1 MDAIIF
7 EKYYQKFTSNK
18 LKLRSSNKSKIEQDF
33 DLDFAEEEE
42 EGNLVIERKMRSR
55 EFITKYRRILPKND
69 LTCLEFLFECGPL
82 KRNLMS
88 FYVNDERGKY
98 QKVFIA
104 DKPKP
109 NVVLDE
115 TLFLAEFYHFFKIA
129 KDLNIGM
136 NFSDLFF
143 DFLLNECTQLS
154 FSQKL
159 KEMLVEFSKTD
170 CILWMYTLSRFVID
184 SGSNTSIDIENFQS
198 ILSNN
203 RDFIRFRYEM
213 QHHPLVENN
222 FWELTE
228 DDFFPRDRGI
238 RITEKS
244 IDCIFP
250 EWGLQTSKKIS
261 GKCNREYTLYSP
273 DELNREEMIYND
285 GEELNQVNRLMKILK
300 NISVEKLKETR
311 CGIILHG
318 APGTGKTLLSKMICA
333 ELGYHLMEVNSS
345 AIESKYVGDTPKAIK
360 RLFKAYETESKNKKV
375 CLVFQE
381 IDSLMGKRVEI
392 ERSSDHFMNQAQ
404 TQLLQNLD
412 DFKGLLIGTT
422 NQFHEG
428 ATDPAFFRRFLFK
441 LEVKRPSYSTRQQL
455 WKSKLPILL
464 KDNQLLVDQLS
475 EFDLTGA
482 NISNIVL
489 KADLINSFADE
500 SFMTELLLDLAKE
513 EISSNGQTSLNS
525 VIGFQRFAS

>member
-1 MDAIIF
+1 MEAVVF
-7 EKYYQKFTSNK
+7 QKYYEKFLSNK
-18 LKLRSSNKSKIEQDF
+18 LKLKCSNTSKIEKDL
-33 DLDFAEEEE
+33 DLDFGD
-42 EGNLVIERKMRSR
+42 EGEDNWVMEGKIKSK
-55 EFITKYRRILPKND
+55 EFISKFRRILPKND
-69 LTCLEFLFECGPL
+69 QTCLAFLFECGPL

-88 FYVNDERGKY
+88 FYVNDERGKF

-104 DKPKP
+104 HQPKS

-115 TLFLAEFYHFFKIA
+115 TLFLAEYYHFFKIA

-143 DFLLNECTQLS
+143 DFLLNEFSDWALS
-154 FSQKL
+154 EKL
-159 KEMLVEFSKTD
+159 KYMLEDFSKTD

-184 SGSNTSIDIENFQS
+184 SGAQTSIDIENFQS
-198 ILSNN
+198 ILSNH
-203 RDFIRFRYEM
+203 RDFIKFRYELNN
-213 QHHPLVENN
+213 HPLVENN

-228 DDFFPRDRGI
+228 DHFFPSDKGI

-250 EWGLQTSKKIS
+250 EWGLQSDKKMS
-261 GKCNREYTLYSP
+261 YKKNREYSMYSP
-273 DELNREEMIYND
+273 EELRCEEMIFND
-285 GEELNQVNRLMKILK
+285 GDESNQVNRLMKILK
-300 NISVEKLKETR
+300 NISIEKLKDTR

-333 ELGYHLMEVNSS
+333 ELGYHLMEVHSS
-345 AIESKYVGDTPKAIK
+345 AIESKYVGDTPKAIQ
-360 RLFKAYETESKNKKV
+360 RLFKAYEIESKNKKV

-392 ERSSDHFMNQAQ
+392 ERSSDHFMNQGQ

-422 NQFHEG
+422 NQFNEG

-441 LEVKRPSYSTRQQL
+441 LEVKRPSFATRQLL
-455 WKSKLPILL
+455 WKSKLPVHL
-464 KDNQLLVDQLS
+464 KDNQVLIDQLS

-482 NISNIVL
+482 NISNVVL

-500 SFMTELLLDLAKE
+500 SFMNELLLDLSTE
-513 EISSNGQTSLNS
+513 ELGSNGQISMGN
-525 VIGFQRFAS
+525 VIGFRRIAS